1 MSASQPNESFNNNAP
16 SDGVTA
22 TTTEN
27 HPDKTS
33 GSPQCIWKSVDPR
46 VIDLIYWRDIQRT
59 TLLLLCTLATLFSFV
74 LFSVL
79 SVVAYASLVVMTT
92 TLSFRIYKNVM
103 AAVYKTGEGHPF
115 QRYLDMD
122 ISLEQSTLYYWVE
135 LVSGELLNLI
145 STLRR
150 LFLVE
155 DLVDSL
161 KFYALMYLMT
171 YIGSLFNAT
180 TLIILA
186 DIALFS
192 LPKTYEV
199 YEVEI
204 NEIIKLARAQITA
217 LSNQVKQSIN
227 STGIKKHK

>member
-1 MSASQPNESFNNNAP
+1 MSASQLNEGFNNNAP
-16 SDGVTA
+16 SDGA
-22 TTTEN
+22 TTTMTEN
-27 HPDKTS
+27 KADKTS
-33 GSPQCIWKSVDPR
+33 GTARCIWNSVDPR

-59 TLLLLCTLATLFSFV
+59 FLLLSCTLATLFSFV
-74 LFSVL
+74 MFSVL

-92 TLSFRIYKNVM
+92 TLSFRIYKNVK

-122 ISLEQSTLYYWVE
+122 ISIEQSTLHRWAE
-135 LVSGELLNLI
+135 QVSVELLNL
-145 STLRR
+145 SGTLRR

-161 KFYALMYLMT
+161 KFYAFLYLMT

-186 DIALFS
+186 DVALFS

-199 YEVEI
+199 YEIEI

-217 LSNQVKQSIN
+217 LSNQVKQSVQA
-227 STGIKKHK
+227 TGVKKFL